1 MFLAEPLPKM
11 VGIYRVNI
19 RLCRSGGERSRQAGG
34 LAHREADR
42 HHTNASLHDLL
53 AGD

>member
-1 MFLAEPLPKM
+1 MFLAEPLPE
-11 VGIYRVNI
+11 VLGIYSVNI
-19 RLCRSGGERSRQAGG
+19 LLCRSGGERGRQAGG